1 MMISHLHTNGSSF
14 QNGSTCAHIAA
25 AKGSVG
31 VLLELMKFD
40 KSVVIHA
47 RNKITDSTPLH
58 IATEGGHF
66 EVVKMLMD
74 SGASPSDENKVD
86 DLCKR
91 TLQIAVAQI

>member
-1 MMISHLHTNGSSF
+1 MNSKNYPSPNGSPQLLILVYLLF

-47 RNKITDSTPLH
+47 RNKERSRRVSVLP
-58 IATEGGHF
+58 
-66 EVVKMLMD
+66 
-74 SGASPSDENKVD
+74 P
-86 DLCKR
+86 
-91 TLQIAVAQI
+91 

>member
-1 MMISHLHTNGSSF
+1 M
-14 QNGSTCAHIAA
+14 
-25 AKGSVG
+25 
-31 VLLELMKFD
+31 LLELMKFD

-74 SGASPSDENKVD
+74 SGASASDENKVRGNVA
-86 DLCKR
+86 LMQPGIL
-91 TLQIAVAQI
+91 THHQIVS

>member
-1 MMISHLHTNGSSF
+1 MYHAIQIILF

-47 RNKITDSTPLH
+47 RNKERSRWEFGFTTLVLPN
-58 IATEGGHF
+58 
-66 EVVKMLMD
+66 
-74 SGASPSDENKVD
+74 GAMVPG
-86 DLCKR
+86 L
-91 TLQIAVAQI
+91 

>member
-1 MMISHLHTNGSSF
+1 MPSVSVQIVSVLYSRIYLSI

-74 SGASPSDENKVD
+74 SGASASDENKV
-86 DLCKR
+86 R
-91 TLQIAVAQI
+91 MRGHS

>member
-1 MMISHLHTNGSSF
+1 MVASLSI

-74 SGASPSDENKVD
+74 SGASASDENKVR
-86 DLCKR
+86 LGIMSPSCN
-91 TLQIAVAQI
+91 QEF